1 MNEFLFFATILVSF
15 LGVTL
20 AFKLWDKRGLFV
32 WVGFATII
40 ANIEV
45 SKCVDIFGMSMTLGN
60 VVYGSTFLC
69 TDIIS
74 ELYGG
79 KESRKAIRM
88 GFFAL
93 ISFAVLSQFSL
104 AFQPNEYDEVSDA
117 MHTLLSCT
125 PRICLASLAAY
136 IVSNTMDTYLYD
148 WIGKHTT
155 RIWIKN
161 NASTFTS
168 QLVDSILFTELAFA
182 GTFPQDAV
190 IELIITTYA
199 AKGIVAVC
207 DTPFVYWATRIHAKS
222 ASGDN
227 SLPQG

>member
-1 MNEFLFFATILVSF
+1 MNEFLFFITIIVSF
-15 LGVTL
+15 FGVIL
-20 AFKLWDKRGLFV
+20 AFRLWDRRGLFV

-79 KESRKAIRM
+79 KESRKAVKM

-93 ISFAVLSQFSL
+93 VTFVVLSQFSL
-104 AFQPNEYDEVSDA
+104 LFRPNEYDQVSGA
-117 MHTLLSCT
+117 MHTLLSST
-125 PRICLASLAAY
+125 PRTCLASLTAY
-136 IVSNTMDTYLYD
+136 FISNTMDTYLYD
-148 WIGKHTT
+148 WIGKHTR

-182 GTFPQDAV
+182 GTFPQNV
-190 IELIITTYA
+190 VLELIVTTYA
-199 AKGIVAVC
+199 AKGIVAIC
-207 DTPFVYWATRIHAKS
+207 DTPFVYWATSIHSKS
-222 ASGDN
+222 STN
-227 SLPQG
+227 QS